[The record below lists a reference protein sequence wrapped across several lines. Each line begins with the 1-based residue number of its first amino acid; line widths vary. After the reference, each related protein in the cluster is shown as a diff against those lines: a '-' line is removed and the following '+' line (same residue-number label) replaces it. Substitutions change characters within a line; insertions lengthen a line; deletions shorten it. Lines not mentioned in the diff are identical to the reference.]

1 MQKDQLGQSELRDI
15 VGRYGQVAVQ
25 SDVLDDLFDRLV
37 FPQELV
43 SRLDPDPRDRIEVIT
58 ACEDLSSG
66 SEPES
71 NQPDPK
77 VGEIYQPTHGH
88 PPKLGFSP
96 SDKTK
101 LAARRKIIP
110 YDVYTLA
117 IPVELV
123 NDLSHG
129 HISDLARLPSVFRHE
144 DCGSRFDTQRRVDLN
159 LP

>member
-37 FPQELV
+37 FPQKLV

-66 SEPES
+66 SKPES

-77 VGEIYQPTHGH
+77 VGEMCQPTHGH

-96 SDKTK
+96 SDKAK
-101 LAARRKIIP
+101 LAARGEIIP
-110 YDVYTLA
+110 YNVYTLA

-123 NDLSHG
+123 DNLSHG
-129 HISDLARLPSVFRHE
+129 HMSDLGRLSNVSRYEEF
-144 DCGSRFDTQRRVDLN
+144 GSRFDTQRRVDLN